1 MVKIPMKRSL
11 KKMSWRG
18 EPARYLC
25 ASHSSPDSPDGT

>member
-1 MVKIPMKRSL
+1 
-11 KKMSWRG
+11 MSWRG